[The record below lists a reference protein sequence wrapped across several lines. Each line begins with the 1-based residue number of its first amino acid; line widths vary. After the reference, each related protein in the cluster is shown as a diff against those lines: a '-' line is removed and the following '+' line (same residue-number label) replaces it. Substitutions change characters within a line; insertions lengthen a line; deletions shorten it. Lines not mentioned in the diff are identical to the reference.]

1 MHCRRRRRRSRVL
14 DIQCTS
20 DTAVRR
26 ILTFDKGLRLF
37 NQALSLNG
45 TRVGVTC
52 AEVDLS
58 GNCQR
63 PVTVEYVGRRERFM
77 LKMHEVSPRFND
89 PLTWESVSVIMHC
102 KCRQCESC
110 LRQKRIHWY
119 HRAKFEMSVAPRTWF
134 GTLTYAP
141 EEILRR
147 QIIAERKAHA
157 SIGDWAQLDA
167 DQRFKAL
174 LEVCS
179 KDVSLALKRLRKAS
193 PGLLRYLTVS
203 ERHKSGLPHFHILIH
218 ERTMSATT
226 HAKLKACWT
235 AGFSDFKLA
244 EPETAGY
251 VAKYISKD
259 ASARVR
265 ASLHYGS
272 QSALLKVSVAK
283 ANEGSGTVARSERDR
298 SSLGDN
304 SKHS

>member
-1 MHCRRRRRRSRVL
+1 MHCRRRRRQSRVL

-20 DTAVRR
+20 DTVVRR

-37 NQALSLNG
+37 NRALSLNG
-45 TRVGVTC
+45 TRIGVTS
-52 AEVDLS
+52 AEVDLA
-58 GNCQR
+58 GNCHS

-102 KCRQCESC
+102 KCRQCEAC
-110 LRQKRIHWY
+110 LKKKRIHWY

-147 QIIAERKAHA
+147 QILAERKVQA
-157 SIGDWAQLDA
+157 SGGDWARLDA
-167 DQRFKAL
+167 EERFKTL
-174 LEVCS
+174 LGICS
-179 KDVSLALKRLRKAS
+179 NDVSLALKRLRKAS
-193 PGLLRYLTVS
+193 PGLLRHLTVS
-203 ERHKSGLPHFHILIH
+203 ERHKSGNPHFHILIH
-218 ERTMSATT
+218 ERSLNATT
-226 HAKLKACWT
+226 HARLKACWT

-244 EPETAGY
+244 NSEAAGY

-259 ASARVR
+259 VTARVR

-272 QSALLKVSVAK
+272 QSALLKVSVA
-283 ANEGSGTVARSERDR
+283 ALNVSSEAASGAKRE
-298 SSLGDN
+298 
-304 SKHS
+304 